1 MNPGPGWRE
10 QGCMTDRM
18 VGPPL
23 SKFASVKIQL
33 LHKYLKF
40 IQLCHLGQ
48 VTLTSLNLGFPI
60 HEMGELIPNTDLF
73 VSSVTQSCPTLC
85 NPMDCSTPGLPVL
98 HQLLEL
104 TQTHVHSVSG
114 VIQPSH
120 PLSSSCL
127 WSFPESGSF
136 PMSQVFASGGQRIGG
151 SASASV
157 LPINIQGAEGVGCE
171 AGEMD
176 SG

>member
-1 MNPGPGWRE
+1 
-10 QGCMTDRM
+10 MTDRM

-104 TQTHVHSVSG
+104 SQTHVHQVG
-114 VIQPSH
+114 DAMQLFH
-120 PLSSSCL
+120 PLSPSPPPSI
-127 WSFPESGSF
+127 FPASGSF
-136 PMSQVFASGGQRIGG
+136 PRSSSNQVAK
-151 SASASV
+151 V
-157 LPINIQGAEGVGCE
+157 LEFQLQHQ
-171 AGEMD
+171 
-176 SG
+176 SFQ